1 MTVRCEGS
9 FFLIIFR
16 FELFS
21 HSLTLFLLRPHSPT
35 TTKQRKTGAP
45 VTTVAADG
53 VIVATPSGSTAY
65 SLSAG
70 GPLVAPS
77 VPATLLT
84 PVAPH
89 SLSFRPLVLPELA
102 ELRLTLP
109 LDARCGGARVTFD
122 GRHATRLPPGG
133 CVVVATARAALPC
146 ITHAALDLDWWE
158 GLVSKLAWNAPIRQP
173 GGAGGEGEGGEEEEE
188 GGGGSYFGGGA

>member
-1 MTVRCEGS
+1 M
-9 FFLIIFR
+9 
-16 FELFS
+16 
-21 HSLTLFLLRPHSPT
+21 
-35 TTKQRKTGAP
+35 
-45 VTTVAADG
+45 AADG

-133 CVVVATARAALPC
+133 CVVIATARAALPC

-173 GGAGGEGEGGEEEEE
+173 GGGRQGDGGGEDEE
-188 GGGGSYFGGGA
+188 GGANYFGGGA

>member
-1 MTVRCEGS
+1 M
-9 FFLIIFR
+9 
-16 FELFS
+16 
-21 HSLTLFLLRPHSPT
+21 
-35 TTKQRKTGAP
+35 
-45 VTTVAADG
+45 AADG

-122 GRHATRLPPGG
+122 GRHAMRLPPGG
-133 CVVVATARAALPC
+133 CVVIATARAAREYVVRKGDTLWTIARQHGTTVEAIRLANRAVPQSAQLQLGQRLL
-146 ITHAALDLDWWE
+146 IT
-158 GLVSKLAWNAPIRQP
+158 G
-173 GGAGGEGEGGEEEEE
+173 
-188 GGGGSYFGGGA
+188 